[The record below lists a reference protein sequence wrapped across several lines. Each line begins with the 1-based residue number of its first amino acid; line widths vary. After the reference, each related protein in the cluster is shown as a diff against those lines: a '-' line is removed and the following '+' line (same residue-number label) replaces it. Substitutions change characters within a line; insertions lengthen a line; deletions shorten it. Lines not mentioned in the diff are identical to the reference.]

1 MFEENALAAA
11 HGHSIRHREEITTS
25 GTCGCFHCEAIVSP
39 AEIRDWIDED
49 QTALCP
55 HCGIDALIGEKSG
68 LPITNP
74 AFLKAM
80 RKHWFEG

>member
-1 MFEENALAAA
+1 MFDENALAAA
-11 HGHSIRHREEITTS
+11 HRHSIRHREEITTS
-25 GTCGCFHCEAIVSP
+25 EACGCFYCEAILDP
-39 AEIRDWIDED
+39 AEIRDWTDED

-55 HCGIDALIGEKSG
+55 RCGIDALIGENSG
-68 LPITNP
+68 FPATNP